1 MKFSVENKDLIKALS
16 IVSRAIG
23 IKNTM
28 SVLECVYISAKN
40 DKLTLKASDT
50 EISIITSIEASVTD
64 EGETLLPFK
73 TMFELIRTYPNERVY
88 FNIDDMSFATTIT
101 CSQSEVN
108 ILAQNPLDFPVFK
121 AVEAGEFIKL
131 GNEEFKDV
139 IRETV
144 FACAPQLSINPIL
157 SGVNVEIGEKEL
169 VFTALDGYKMALR
182 RISAQTTSGESGKS
196 AIVPGRTLSE
206 ILKIASFYTDDIYFA
221 ITSNRFVLNVGETQI
236 MSILLEG
243 PYINYKTLIPSE
255 INTMVKANKADL
267 LMSLER
273 AGLISDA
280 SKNSIV
286 KLNITDDNMNISSS
300 SDRGKIVEDVLVGK
314 TGDDLRIAFNVRFLA
329 DVIKN
334 IRDDKIILEYKD
346 SVGPCLIKPV
356 DSERFL
362 YLIMPVRY
370 SD

>member
-28 SVLECVYISAKN
+28 SVLECVYISARN

-50 EISIITSIEASVTD
+50 EISIITFVEASVTD

-108 ILAQNPLDFPVFK
+108 ILAQNPLDYPVFE
-121 AVEAGEFIKL
+121 AVEASELIKL
-131 GNEEFKDV
+131 GNDEFKDV

-157 SGVNVEIGEKEL
+157 SGVNVEIGDNEL

-182 RISAQTTSGESGKS
+182 RITAQTSGESGKS

-206 ILKIASFYTDDIYFA
+206 ILKISSFYTEDIYFA

-255 INTMVKANKADL
+255 INTMVKANKAEL

-273 AGLISDA
+273 AGLISDS

-314 TGDDLRIAFNVRFLA
+314 TGDDLKIAFNVRFLA

-370 SD
+370 TD

>member
-1 MKFSVENKDLIKALS
+1 MKFSVENKELIKALS

-28 SVLECVYISAKN
+28 SVLECVYISAKD

-50 EISIITSIEASVTD
+50 EISIITSIEASVSD

-73 TMFELIRTYPNERVY
+73 TMFELIRTYPDERVY
-88 FNIDDMSFATTIT
+88 FNIDEMSFSTTIT
-101 CSQSEVN
+101 CSQSEVS
-108 ILAQNPLDFPVFK
+108 ILAQNPLDYPVFE
-121 AVEAGEFIKL
+121 AVEANELIKL
-131 GNEEFKDV
+131 TNDDFKNI

-157 SGVNVEIGEKEL
+157 SGVNIEICDNEL

-182 RISAQTTSGESGKS
+182 RIGAQTLSESGKS

-206 ILKIASFYTDDIYFA
+206 ILKISAFYTEDIYFA
-221 ITSNRFVLNVGETQI
+221 ITSNRFVLNIGETQI

-273 AGLISDA
+273 ASLISDA

-300 SDRGKIVEDVLVGK
+300 SERGKIVEDVIVGK
-314 TGDDLRIAFNVRFLA
+314 TGDDLKIAFNVRFLS

-370 SD
+370 SE